1 MLFPRKRERK
11 RRETQREKYERKQKT
26 SFDPVPLRVKVLFGE
41 SSTLETRAVP
51 NIEQLKA
58 IVLGA
63 IKQVDK
69 IRTFTV

>member
-1 MLFPRKRERK
+1 MKK
-11 RRETQREKYERKQKT
+11 AKT

-69 IRTFTV
+69 IRTFTCD